1 MAQGFDEPL
10 LNDETIAAADSA
22 MVWPTEETSVAY
34 TRRVGV
40 L

>member
-1 MAQGFDEPL
+1 MAQGFNEPPL
-10 LNDETIAAADSA
+10 KDETIAATASA
-22 MVWPTEETSVAY
+22 MGWQTGETPIAY

>member
-1 MAQGFDEPL
+1 MTYGFDDPTVK
-10 LNDETIAAADSA
+10 DETIAATASA
-22 MVWPTEETSVAY
+22 MDWPTGETSVAY

>member
-1 MAQGFDEPL
+1 MEHGFDEPTL
-10 LNDETIAAADSA
+10 TDETIAATASA
-22 MVWPTEETSVAY
+22 MGWPTGETSVAY

>member
-1 MAQGFDEPL
+1 MALMNQHSS
-10 LNDETIAAADSA
+10 DETIAAAASA
-22 MVWPTEETSVAY
+22 MDWPTGETPIAY

>member
-1 MAQGFDEPL
+1 MAQGFDEPGL
-10 LNDETIAAADSA
+10 KDETIAAAASA
-22 MVWPTEETSVAY
+22 MDWPTGETPIAY